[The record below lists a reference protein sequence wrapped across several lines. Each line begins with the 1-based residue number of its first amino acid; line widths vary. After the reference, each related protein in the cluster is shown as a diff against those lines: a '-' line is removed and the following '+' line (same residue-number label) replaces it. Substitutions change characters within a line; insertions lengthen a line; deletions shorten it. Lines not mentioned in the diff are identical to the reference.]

1 MRVAVAVVLSLPT
14 VVRAD
19 EATSVTSSDVG
30 GEESALIRKTDEPL
44 LHLDPIAQPLRIG
57 LPETVDVAEQRT
69 IVLGKR
75 TWAELQ
81 GMRYTN
87 ESVTP
92 ERAWTASLRTAHD
105 VGPFTIIAHA
115 TAGGVDSRYTRGN
128 YYDVGLTIGK
138 SKKLSR
144 WMTAWIALSI
154 GRREWLGEPPPGE
167 IKESTGV
174 FLSIGTTFK

>member
-1 MRVAVAVVLSLPT
+1 MRVVVAVVLSLPT

-19 EATSVTSSDVG
+19 EATSVSTSDVG
-30 GEESALIRKTDEPL
+30 GEEPALLRRTDEPL
-44 LHLDPIAQPLRIG
+44 LHVDPIIQPLRIG
-57 LPETVDVAEQRT
+57 PPEAIDVDDQKT

-75 TWAELQ
+75 TWVELQ
-81 GMRYTN
+81 GIRYTN
-87 ESVTP
+87 TSVTP
-92 ERAWTASLRTAHD
+92 ERGWTASLRLAHD
-105 VGPFTIIAHA
+105 LGPFTVVAHA
-115 TAGGVDSRYTRGN
+115 TAGGVDSRYTRGS

-167 IKESTGV
+167 TKSSTGV